1 MNQLDLSTVWILQE
15 LELLL
20 ADFPLTA
27 LRLQSPVIKRI
38 RAQISGVSMADPS
51 ARHPCST
58 APHSRYSPYRP
69 LASHP
74 MSPQSLLPRDQSSWA
89 TFPPPVAQA
98 DPTSIALRMIFPQAR
113 AHHLDSIQ
121 ATYLAHQFIVNLPSS
136 GFAVASPSD
145 ATASPPT
152 ASIKHSRSSS
162 IASSIPRKGRAML
175 GLDSPV
181 RSPSPVASPAVSW
194 YRASSPE
201 LDLDVKARLENVELL
216 LETSVRRLLV
226 EIVGRPLGK
235 ADDALV
241 RAVGEVIKMGER
253 INSTLRS

>member
-1 MNQLDLSTVWILQE
+1 MTQLDLSTAWILQE

-27 LRLQSPVIKRI
+27 LRLQSPVIKRL

-51 ARHPCST
+51 ARNPCST
-58 APHSRYSPYRP
+58 APYSRYSPYRP

-74 MSPQSLLPRDQSSWA
+74 MSPQSLLHRDQSSGA
-89 TFPPPVAQA
+89 TYPPPVAQA
-98 DPTSIALRMIFPQAR
+98 DPTSIALRTIFPQAR
-113 AHHLDSIQ
+113 PHHLDSIQ
-121 ATYLAHQFIVNLPSS
+121 ATYLALQFIVNLPSS

-152 ASIKHSRSSS
+152 TSAKHSRSSS
-162 IASSIPRKGRAML
+162 IASSIPRKARAML

-226 EIVGRPLGK
+226 EIEGRPLRK
-235 ADDALV
+235 TDDALIK
-241 RAVGEVIKMGER
+241 AVGEVIKMGER
-253 INSTLRS
+253 MNGTSRL